1 MLLPIAAER
10 EVLEA
15 CLRCLEGPSMTPGLR
30 ELLAPLVTLFAA
42 AAVERELAWYMGQ
55 EVVPA
60 KVRL

>member
-1 MLLPIAAER
+1 
-10 EVLEA
+10 
-15 CLRCLEGPSMTPGLR
+15 MTAGLR

-60 KVRL
+60 KVRKICNNG